1 MIVVVA
7 GLLAGIGAGVGAE
20 VRWGDSARA
29 ATGRLL
35 TALIYTVLPFI
46 AFCAVSQL
54 ELTAGVGLGLAVAWM
69 GVAGAG
75 VAAYL
80 VGDRLL
86 RLARPSTGSLIAAT
100 VVSNT
105 GYFGLPLTAALMG
118 TAALGPAIAF
128 DALVSTPSTLAL
140 GFAVGAAF
148 GTEAGDTPRERLRAY
163 VVRNPPLLALVAG
176 LLVPA
181 AAVPDALVDLARLG
195 AFALLPVGF
204 FILGVHLRAE
214 RADGAFSFPPPLTR
228 PLVAALGLRLALA
241 PAFMV
246 AATLVVG
253 GIPPAYLLQAAAPCG
268 INCLVIG
275 HLYGLDMR
283 LAAGAVFWST
293 AAVLLAAC
301 GLAVV

>member
-20 VRWGDSARA
+20 VRWGDGARA

-35 TALIYTVLPFI
+35 TALIYTVIPFV

-54 ELTAGVGLGLAVAWM
+54 ELTAGVGLGLAVGWM

-75 VAAYL
+75 VGAYL

-86 RLARPSTGSLIAAT
+86 RLPRPSTGSLIAAT

-105 GYFGLPLTAALMG
+105 GYFGLPLTAALLG

-148 GTEAGDTPRERLRAY
+148 GTKAGDTPRERLRSY

-246 AATLVVG
+246 AATLLIG

-275 HLYGLDMR
+275 HLSGLDMR

-301 GLAVV
+301 GLALV

>member
-1 MIVVVA
+1 VIVVVA

-20 VRWGDSARA
+20 ARWGDGAKA

-35 TALIYTVLPFI
+35 SALIYTVLPFMT
-46 AFCAVSQL
+46 FCAVSQL
-54 ELTAGVGLGLAVAWM
+54 ELTAGVGLGLAVGWASIATV
-69 GVAGAG
+69 GVG
-75 VAAYL
+75 AYL

-86 RLARPSTGSLIAAT
+86 RLPRASTGSLIAAT

-105 GYFGLPLTAALMG
+105 GYFGLPLTAALLG
-118 TAALGPAIAF
+118 GAALAPAIAF

-148 GTEAGDTPRERLRAY
+148 GTKAGDTPRERLRAY
-163 VVRNPPLLALVAG
+163 LVRNPPLLALVAG

-181 AAVPDALVDLARLG
+181 SAVPEVLVDAARLA

-214 RADGAFSFPPPLTR
+214 RAGGALSFPPPLTR
-228 PLVAALGLRLALA
+228 GLVAALGLRLAVA
-241 PAFMV
+241 PAVML
-246 AATLVVG
+246 AATLVIG

-275 HLYGLDMR
+275 HLFGLDMR

-293 AAVLLAAC
+293 ALVLLAAC
-301 GLAVV
+301 ATAVV

>member
-1 MIVVVA
+1 VIVVVA
-7 GLLAGIGAGVGAE
+7 GMLAGIGAGVGAE
-20 VRWGDSARA
+20 VRWGDAARA

-35 TALIYTVLPFI
+35 TALIYTVSPFV
-46 AFCAVSQL
+46 AFVAVSQL
-54 ELTAGVGLGLAVAWM
+54 RLTPGVGLGLAVGWV
-69 GVAGAG
+69 GLAGAG
-75 VAAYL
+75 LGAYL
-80 VGDRLL
+80 IGDRLL
-86 RLARPSTGSLIAAT
+86 RLPRPATGSLIAAT

-128 DALVSTPSTLAL
+128 DALVSTPATLAL

-148 GTEAGDTPRERLRAY
+148 GTKAGDTPRERLRAY
-163 VVRNPPLLALVAG
+163 LVRNPPLVALIAG

-181 AAVPDALVDLARLG
+181 AAVPDVLVEAARVG

-214 RADGAFSFPPPLTR
+214 RADGAFSFPPRLTR
-228 PLVAALGLRLALA
+228 PMLAAVGLRLVVA

-246 AATLVVG
+246 TATLVVG
-253 GIPPAYLLQAAAPCG
+253 GIPPAYLLLAAAPCG

-293 AAVLLAAC
+293 AAVLLATC
-301 GLAVV
+301 GLAVL

>member
-7 GLLAGIGAGVGAE
+7 GMLAGIGAGVGAE
-20 VRWGDSARA
+20 VRWGDGARA

-35 TALIYTVLPFI
+35 TALIYTVVPFVS
-46 AFCAVSQL
+46 FCAISQL
-54 ELTAGVGLGLAVAWM
+54 RLTPGVGLGLAVGWL
-69 GVAGAG
+69 GIAGAG
-75 VAAYL
+75 LAAYV

-86 RLARPSTGSLIAAT
+86 RLPRPSTGSLIAAT

-105 GYFGLPLTAALMG
+105 GYFGLPLTAALLG
-118 TAALGPAIAF
+118 TAALGQAVAF

-148 GTEAGDTPRERLRAY
+148 GTKAGDTPRERLRAY
-163 VVRNPPLLALVAG
+163 VLRNPPLLALVAG

-181 AAVPDALVDLARLG
+181 STVPDVLVDLARLS

-214 RADGAFSFPPPLTR
+214 RAEGALSFPPPLTR
-228 PLVAALGLRLALA
+228 PLLAALGLRLVLA

-246 AATLVVG
+246 GATVVVG
-253 GIPPAYLLQAAAPCG
+253 GIPSTYLLLAAAPCG

-293 AAVLLAAC
+293 AGVLVAAC
-301 GLAVV
+301 GLALA

>member
-20 VRWGDSARA
+20 VRWGDGARA

-35 TALIYTVLPFI
+35 TGLIYTVIPFVS
-46 AFCAVSQL
+46 FCAVSQL
-54 ELTAGVGLGLAVAWM
+54 ELTAGVGLGLAVGWM
-69 GVAGAG
+69 GIAGAG
-75 VAAYL
+75 VGAYL

-86 RLARPSTGSLIAAT
+86 RLPRASTGSLIAAT

-105 GYFGLPLTAALMG
+105 GYFGLPLTAALLG
-118 TAALGPAIAF
+118 AAALGPAIAF

-148 GTEAGDTPRERLRAY
+148 GTKAGDTPRERLRAY
-163 VVRNPPLLALVAG
+163 VVRNPPLLALLAG

-181 AAVPDALVDLARLG
+181 AAVPDVLVDAARIG
-195 AFALLPVGF
+195 ALSLLPVGF

-214 RADGAFSFPPPLTR
+214 RAGGALSFPPPLTR
-228 PLVAALGLRLALA
+228 PLVAAIALRLALA

-275 HLYGLDMR
+275 HLFGLDMR

-293 AAVLLAAC
+293 AGVLLAAC
-301 GLAVV
+301 ALAAL

>member
-20 VRWGDSARA
+20 VRWGDRARA
-29 ATGRLL
+29 ATGRVL
-35 TALIYTVLPFI
+35 TALIYTVLPFVS
-46 AFCAVSQL
+46 FCAVSQL
-54 ELTAGVGLGLAVAWM
+54 ELTAGVGLGLAVGWM

-75 VAAYL
+75 LGAYL
-80 VGDRLL
+80 VGSRLL
-86 RLARPSTGSLIAAT
+86 ALPRASTGALIAST

-105 GYFGLPLTAALMG
+105 GYFGLPLCAALLG
-118 TAALGPAIAF
+118 GAALGPAIAF
-128 DALVSTPSTLAL
+128 DALVSSPSTLAL

-148 GTEAGDTPRERLRAY
+148 GTKAGDTPRERLRSY

-181 AAVPDALVDLARLG
+181 AAVPDVLVDAGRLAALS
-195 AFALLPVGF
+195 LLPVGF

-214 RADGAFSFPPPLTR
+214 REGGALSFPPPLTK
-228 PLVAALGLRLALA
+228 PLLAALGMRLAVA
-241 PAFMV
+241 PAFML
-246 AATLVVG
+246 AASVLVG